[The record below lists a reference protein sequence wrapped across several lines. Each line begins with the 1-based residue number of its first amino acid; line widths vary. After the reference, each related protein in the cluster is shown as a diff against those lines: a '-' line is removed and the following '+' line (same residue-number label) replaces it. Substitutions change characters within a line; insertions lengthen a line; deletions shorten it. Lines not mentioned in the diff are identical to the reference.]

1 MKRNR
6 IILACLSIATTLM
19 VVGCAATN
27 PDTQIENNVI
37 EDTTSAEDTTIVDTT
52 EESTTTEDVSTPV
65 KINSYATETSWRAPY
80 HYLFAVERE
89 DCDCVKL
96 QEGIYHFYSN
106 KINEPGDQKTAAWEI
121 HVTKDV
127 IDDIDALQ
135 NTDDTYQGLVG
146 GENNEELTLILNK
159 GYYVFIKSLHTENTT
174 VTSEIKIE
182 KIG

>member
-19 VVGCAATN
+19 AVGCSVKTL
-27 PDTQIENNVI
+27 DTQIENNVI
-37 EDTTSAEDTTIVDTT
+37 EDSTSAEDTTIVETT
-52 EESTTTEDVSTPV
+52 EENTTTEETPESNN
-65 KINSYATETSWRAPY
+65 KYATKTSWCAPY

-96 QEGIYHFYSN
+96 QDGIYHFYSE
-106 KINEPGDQKTAAWEI
+106 KINEPGDQKIAAWEI

-135 NTDDTYQGLVG
+135 NTDDTYQGFVG
-146 GENNEELTLILNK
+146 GENNEELTLVLNK
-159 GYYVFIKSLHTENTT
+159 GYYVFIKSLHTENTM